1 MRIDFQESQES
12 QQQWTQQ
19 MTGSEDDKREH
30 EAIQVWFLWSNLK
43 LFDQIVSNFSCF
55 TAVINRDA

>member
-19 MTGSEDDKREH
+19 MTGSEDDKQEH